1 MSKSKGLYATEIPA
15 KVKRTAYSNP
25 VGKVEMGFTPPTVPE
40 RAGQLHGLGPTSH
53 AFGHPSVRGA
63 HGFGHVAKLKHG
75 HLRLSG
81 LESAHRL
88 GASVPKGKKTP

>member
-1 MSKSKGLYATEIPA
+1 MAKDKGLYATEIPA
-15 KVKRTAYSNP
+15 KAKRTAYKNP
-25 VGKVEMGFTPPTVPE
+25 VGTVQMGFTPPTVPE
-40 RAGQLHGLGPTSH
+40 HPGQLHGVGPTSH

-63 HGFGHVAKLKHG
+63 HGFGHVAHMKHG

-88 GASVPKGKKTP
+88 GANVTKGRKIP